1 MLNIFC
7 LLHYYK
13 ILFVVFKIVCY
24 FQVEGLE
31 PFSREFFGIINE
43 DGGPPNT
50 NMLRYSEL
58 GVYFLGRK
66 TNDLTKMIKKW
77 QRKYCKPQTN
87 DSSNDPSRMGL
98 RMFIASLVKRYKDDI
113 FWDDPTRNLDA
124 EEPGTAAVQE
134 LFPKMPR
141 LLPYPKT
148 QIYIKSEDGCLRP
161 IKQEGKKTREKI

>member
-31 PFSREFFGIINE
+31 PFSREFFGIITE

-50 NMLRYSEL
+50 NILRYSEL
-58 GVYFLGRK
+58 GLYFLGRK

-77 QRKYCKPQTN
+77 QRKYCKPQTH

-98 RMFIASLVKRYKDDI
+98 RMFIASLVKRMIY
-113 FWDDPTRNLDA
+113 FGTTQ
-124 EEPGTAAVQE
+124 PG
-134 LFPKMPR
+134 
-141 LLPYPKT
+141 
-148 QIYIKSEDGCLRP
+148 I
-161 IKQEGKKTREKI
+161 